1 MIHTWD
7 TWQRENDRLIQMLW
21 KIPIGSHAWAGR
33 VPEFNLSRGDR
44 VRNAVSGRFPL
55 YSQSVS
61 SLQVFTS
68 DPPVIHFEAD
78 GFMPMEA
85 NVARANGDFDVHMAL
100 IREAN
105 FYCSEWST
113 SGIDAL
119 VALTEQAGLTLHL
132 VMPPVLDRL
141 IDDPEFSAWFD
152 GYRRFLGGY
161 AEAHPHVVFT
171 EPEPLRTPVE
181 NLEKAD
187 HVSAQGAAVYSAHVG
202 NLLRAAE

>member
-1 MIHTWD
+1 
-7 TWQRENDRLIQMLW
+7 
-21 KIPIGSHAWAGR
+21 
-33 VPEFNLSRGDR
+33 
-44 VRNAVSGRFPL
+44 
-55 YSQSVS
+55 
-61 SLQVFTS
+61 
-68 DPPVIHFEAD
+68 
-78 GFMPMEA
+78 MEA